1 MLSNP
6 YRLGREVK
14 PVLYD
19 LEIEPDLARFT
30 FTGHETITL
39 EVFKPIDRIVLHA
52 VDIKIQKAFLT
63 DTGKSQ
69 FAHAP
74 KKISYDAKFET
85 AIFLFSEKIKPGH
98 YSLKLEFTGELNDK
112 MHGFYRT
119 SYSVDGSQRWGAAT
133 QFEAT
138 DARRCFPCFDEPDLK
153 ARFRAALRVPKHL
166 TALSNMPVENEFYD
180 PNAKKKIIQ
189 YETTPVMSTYLL
201 CFVVAELEF
210 VEAKDRDGVLHRV
223 WTTPGKKEQGLFGLD
238 VALHTLPYFAD
249 WFGIPY
255 ALPKLDMVALPDF
268 SSGAMENWGLVT
280 YRETALLV
288 DPKNSSAA
296 ARQRVA
302 EVIDHELAHQWFG
315 NLVTMEWWTDLWLN
329 EGFASYMGP
338 KAVHAQFPEWD
349 VWNQFVSSETLTALH
364 DDALKNSH
372 PIEIPVKDPSE
383 IREIFDHITY
393 NKGAAVNR
401 MLEHFLSEEVFQ
413 KGLRIYLKKFA
424 YQNAQ
429 TVDLW
434 AVLEEVSKQP
444 VKAIMA
450 SFTKQEG
457 YPVVSVDVT
466 PKKTIQLS
474 QRRFIFDGSKDTHS
488 MSWKV
493 PITAQIQGST
503 KKRTAVLEKRTLE
516 LPDFNLNGGWVKLNP
531 DQSGF
536 YRANYSKELL
546 DRLIVALAKNEL
558 SVNDCLGLVD
568 DTYSLAK
575 AGFMKTSF
583 VFDVLQNCQKQT
595 DYNLWLT
602 VSGILGSVEHILVK
616 PDQEAALKRFSLAL
630 LAPLWKETG
639 WLKKETDGHMD
650 ILRRSLVIS
659 RMGHCGD
666 KEVIEECRNL
676 FQFHLKTGDLDPNI
690 RSAVY
695 GVAAANGGEDEL
707 NAFLNIYRKTE
718 LQEEKV
724 RVLRALTRFKSKDTI
739 QKVLDFSL
747 GGEVRPQDTYVLL
760 AGFGGNEK
768 ARKQNWAFVKKNW
781 KKLEK
786 LYKSGSVGLLGHIL
800 EGSTGGFI
808 TEADLANIETFF
820 KSHPVPGTERT
831 RKQTIEVIKANIKWK
846 KRDEADIV
854 ARLKS

>member
-1 MLSNP
+1 MSQNP

-19 LEIEPDLARFT
+19 LEIEPDLSKFT
-30 FTGHETITL
+30 FSGHETISIQISK
-39 EVFKPIDRIVLHA
+39 VVDRITLHA
-52 VDIKIQKAFLT
+52 VDIKIQKAFLV
-63 DTGKSQ
+63 DAGTGRY
-69 FAHAP
+69 AHAP
-74 KKISYDAKFET
+74 KKISYDAKYET
-85 AIFLFSEKIKPGH
+85 VSLIFADKIKPGH
-98 YSLKLEFTGELNDK
+98 YSLQIEFTGELNDK

-119 SYSVDGSQRWGAAT
+119 SYMVDGEKRWGAAT

-153 ARFRAALRVPKHL
+153 ARFKAALRVSKHL
-166 TALSNMPVENEFYD
+166 TALSNMPVEKEFYD
-180 PNAKKKIIQ
+180 PNIKKKIIS
-189 YETTPVMSTYLL
+189 YEATPVMSTYLL

-223 WTTPGKKEQGLFGLD
+223 YTTPGKKEQGLFSLD

-255 ALPKLDMVALPDF
+255 ALPKMDMVALPDF
-268 SSGAMENWGLVT
+268 ASGAMENWGLVT

-288 DPKNSSAA
+288 DPKNSSAQA
-296 ARQRVA
+296 KQRVA
-302 EVIDHELAHQWFG
+302 EVVDHELAHQWFG

-349 VWNQFVSSETLTALH
+349 VWNQFVSAEYLTALH

-372 PIEIPVKDPSE
+372 PIEIPVKNPSE

-393 NKGAAVNR
+393 NKGSAVNR
-401 MLEHFLSEEVFQ
+401 MLEHFLGEAMFQ
-413 KGLRIYLKKFA
+413 KGLRVYLKRFA
-424 YQNAQ
+424 YQNAK

-434 AVLEEVSKQP
+434 TALEEVSGQP
-444 VKAIMA
+444 IKGIMA
-450 SFTKQEG
+450 SFTRQEG

-466 PKKTIQLS
+466 PKRSIQLS
-474 QRRFIFDGSKDTHS
+474 QRRFIFDGSKDTRS

-493 PITAQIQGST
+493 PITAIVQGSAQ
-503 KKRTAVLEKRTLE
+503 KRAAVLERRSAE
-516 LPDFNLNGGWVKLNP
+516 LPDFALNGGWLKLNP
-531 DQSGF
+531 DRSGF

-546 DRLIVALAKNEL
+546 DRLMDALLKGDL

-575 AGFMKTSF
+575 AGFMRTSF
-583 VFDVLQNCQKQT
+583 VFNVLENCRHQT
-595 DYNLWLT
+595 NYNLWALIA
-602 VSGILGSVEHILVK
+602 GILGSVENILSK
-616 PDQEAALKRFSLAL
+616 QTSQEDLKKFSLSL
-630 LAPLWKETG
+630 FGPLWKNSG
-639 WLKKETDGHMD
+639 WFKKDTDGHMD
-650 ILRRSLVIS
+650 ILRRSLMIS
-659 RMGHCGD
+659 RMGRWGD
-666 KEVIEECRNL
+666 IEVIAECQNL
-676 FQFHLKTGDLDPNI
+676 FRSHLKTGDLDPNI

-695 GVAAANGGEDEL
+695 AIAAENGSASEL

-718 LQEEKV
+718 LQEEKI
-724 RVLRALTRFKSKDTI
+724 RVLRAMTRFRNKADI
-739 QKVLDFSL
+739 QTVLDFSL
-747 GGEVRPQDTYVLL
+747 SGEVRPQDTYVLL

-768 ARKQNWAFVKKNW
+768 ARKQNWSYVKKNW

-800 EGSTGGFI
+800 EGSAGGFI
-808 TEADLANIETFF
+808 SETDLKNVEAFF
-820 KSHPVPGTERT
+820 KLHPIPGTERT
-831 RKQTIEVIKANIKWK
+831 CRQTIEVIKANIRWK
-846 KRDEADIV
+846 SRDEADILS
-854 ARLKS
+854 ALK